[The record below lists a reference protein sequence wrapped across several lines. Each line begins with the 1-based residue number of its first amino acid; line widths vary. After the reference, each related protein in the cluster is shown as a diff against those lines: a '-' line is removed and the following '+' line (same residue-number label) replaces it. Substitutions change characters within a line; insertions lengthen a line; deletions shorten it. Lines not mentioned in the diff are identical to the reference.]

1 MAPVST
7 GPIVRQHFYLLAPDI
22 LCVHRR
28 LHPRPAAAHLVLMGA
43 QVLVVDP
50 VTQIHLQ
57 FINRSVNLAPEC
69 YLIELLLDGFEE
81 AHHRCHWFA
90 AEAPWLGVLDVID
103 EQVQL
108 VIMRLGFAAILRASV
123 RQDAQHSHALFS
135 KEC

>member
-22 LCVHRR
+22 LWVHRR

-57 FINRSVNLAPEC
+57 FFNRSVNLAPEC
-69 YLIELLLDGFEE
+69 YLIELLLDGFVE
-81 AHHRCHWFA
+81 ALTDAIGLRQMH
-90 AEAPWLGVLDVID
+90 LG
-103 EQVQL
+103 L
-108 VIMRLGFAAILRASV
+108 VCSMLLMSRYSW
-123 RQDAQHSHALFS
+123 
-135 KEC
+135 